1 MKNILVTG
9 GAGFIGSSLV
19 DKLLL
24 KNYFIIIAD
33 DLSTGNLKN
42 IQKTNKSKFIKCD
55 VNDFNQIRK
64 IFNKYKID
72 YVFHFAA
79 CVGVIRT
86 IENPIKVLNDIDGLK
101 NIFSLSSKYKVKRI
115 FFSSSSEVYGEG
127 FKIPQN
133 ETTTPLNSRLPYA
146 VVKNIGES
154 FCKSYNQ
161 EYRLNYTIFRFFNTY
176 GPKQTENFVV
186 SLFIK
191 AALKNKNLLIYGKG
205 NQSRTFCYIDDT
217 IDAIMNSFE
226 KKIFINDIVNIG
238 NDKITSINELA
249 RKIIKITNSK
259 SKIKKIKPL
268 KEGDMFQR
276 QPEISKMKKLLNR
289 KLLNLDQGIRK
300 ILGNFN
306 S

>member
-24 KNYFIIIAD
+24 KNYFIIVAD
-33 DLSTGNLKN
+33 DLSTGKLNN
-42 IQKTNKSKFIKCD
+42 IQKTKKSKFVNCN
-55 VNDFNQIRK
+55 VNDLNQIKK
-64 IFNKYKID
+64 IFSKYKID

-86 IENPIKVLNDIDGLK
+86 IKNPLKVLDDINGLK
-101 NIFSLSSKYKVKRI
+101 NIFFLSSKYKVKRI

-161 EYRLNYTIFRFFNTY
+161 EYKLNYTIFRFFNTY

-191 AALKNKNLLIYGKG
+191 AALKNKNLTIYGKG

-217 IDAIMNSFE
+217 IEAIINSFE
-226 KKIFINDIVNIG
+226 KKLYINDIVNIG
-238 NDKITSINELA
+238 NNKITSINELA
-249 RKIIKITNSK
+249 RKIIQITKSK

-276 QPEISKMKKLLNR
+276 QPEISKMKKLLDR
-289 KLLNLDQGIRK
+289 RLINLEQGIRK
-300 ILGNFN
+300 ILESLNP
-306 S
+306 

>member
-55 VNDFNQIRK
+55 VNDFNQIK
-64 IFNKYKID
+64 KVFNKYKID

-86 IENPIKVLNDIDGLK
+86 IKNPIKVLNDIDGLK

-161 EYRLNYTIFRFFNTY
+161 EYKLNYTIFRFFNTY

-300 ILGNFN
+300 ILGDFN

>member
-42 IQKTNKSKFIKCD
+42 IQKTQKTKFVKCD
-55 VNDFNQIRK
+55 VNDFNQIKK

-86 IENPIKVLNDIDGLK
+86 IKNPIKVLNDIDGLK
-101 NIFSLSSKYKVKRI
+101 NIFFLSSKYKVKRI

-161 EYRLNYTIFRFFNTY
+161 EYKLNYTIFRFFNTY

>member
-1 MKNILVTG
+1 MKKILVTG

-33 DLSTGNLKN
+33 DLSTGNLNNIKKN
-42 IQKTNKSKFIKCD
+42 KKSKFIKCD
-55 VNDFNQIRK
+55 VNDFNQIKK
-64 IFNKYKID
+64 IFNNYKID

-86 IENPIKVLNDIDGLK
+86 INNPIKVLNDIDGLK
-101 NIFSLSSKYKVKRI
+101 NIFFLSSKYKIKRI

-161 EYRLNYTIFRFFNTY
+161 EYKLNYTIFRFFNTY

-191 AALKNKNLLIYGKG
+191 AALKNKNLAIYGKG

-217 IDAIMNSFE
+217 IEAIMNSFE
-226 KKIFINDIVNIG
+226 KRIYINDIVNIG

-249 RKIIKITNSK
+249 KKIINITNSK

-289 KLLNLDQGIRK
+289 RLTSLEQGIRK
-300 ILGNFN
+300 ILDVFN

>member
-1 MKNILVTG
+1 M
-9 GAGFIGSSLV
+9 
-19 DKLLL
+19 
-24 KNYFIIIAD
+24 
-33 DLSTGNLKN
+33 
-42 IQKTNKSKFIKCD
+42 
-55 VNDFNQIRK
+55 
-64 IFNKYKID
+64 
-72 YVFHFAA
+72 
-79 CVGVIRT
+79 
-86 IENPIKVLNDIDGLK
+86 
-101 NIFSLSSKYKVKRI
+101 
-115 FFSSSSEVYGEG
+115 
-127 FKIPQN
+127 
-133 ETTTPLNSRLPYA
+133 NSRLPYA

-161 EYRLNYTIFRFFNTY
+161 EYKLNYTIFRFFNTY

-300 ILGNFN
+300 ILGNLNF
-306 S
+306 

>member
-1 MKNILVTG
+1 MKKILVTG

-33 DLSTGNLKN
+33 DLSTGNLNNIKKN
-42 IQKTNKSKFIKCD
+42 KKSKFIKCD
-55 VNDFNQIRK
+55 VNDFNQIKK

-86 IENPIKVLNDIDGLK
+86 INNPIKVLNDIDGLK
-101 NIFSLSSKYKVKRI
+101 NIFFLSSKYKIKRI

-161 EYRLNYTIFRFFNTY
+161 EYKLNYTIFRFFNTY

-191 AALKNKNLLIYGKG
+191 AALKNKNLAIYGKG

-217 IDAIMNSFE
+217 IEAIMNSFE
-226 KKIFINDIVNIG
+226 KRIYINDIVNIG

-249 RKIIKITNSK
+249 KKIIKITNSK

-289 KLLNLDQGIRK
+289 RLTSLEQGIRK
-300 ILGNFN
+300 ILNVFN